1 MDVTNSGIMD
11 AKSKLINEI
20 LQVCKVND
28 VPTTGDLF
36 FSLAFR
42 TEGELRGMA
51 SDLNINTS
59 KI

>member
-1 MDVTNSGIMD
+1 MD

-20 LQVCKVND
+20 LQVCKAND

-36 FSLAFR
+36 FGLAFR
-42 TEGELRGMA
+42 TEAELREMVA
-51 SDLNINTS
+51 EMNINTS